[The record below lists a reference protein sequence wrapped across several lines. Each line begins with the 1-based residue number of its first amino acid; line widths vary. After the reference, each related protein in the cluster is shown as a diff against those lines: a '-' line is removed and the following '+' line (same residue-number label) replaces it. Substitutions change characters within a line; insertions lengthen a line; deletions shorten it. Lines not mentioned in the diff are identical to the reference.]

1 MRAGFGS
8 AVLCLGLVAA
18 ACASAR
24 SGSPP
29 RAEPRDRTDDPELA
43 AARAAA
49 RPEFETQ
56 ADALAA
62 GVYEKF
68 EHPDSVSRAVR
79 SPQPSS
85 GGRELAPPSPDVAP
99 GDDPSTAEL
108 LGTLG
113 APGPYN
119 AGAGAP
125 EETPAAGPS
134 SAGEEWTLQLGA
146 FESETGALVRI
157 RQIAAE
163 FPSLPRWYE
172 REGGRVRVFVG
183 RFPDRA
189 AAERE
194 RARLAAAGYADVWVT
209 TVP

>member
-1 MRAGFGS
+1 MRRAHRT
-8 AVLCLGLVAA
+8 ALVSLALATA
-18 ACASAR
+18 ACASSR
-24 SGSPP
+24 SANAPQV
-29 RAEPRDRTDDPELA
+29 EPRDRTDDPELA

-62 GVYEKF
+62 GVYEEF
-68 EHPDSVSRAVR
+68 EHPDSLHPAAPA
-79 SPQPSS
+79 PQGASA
-85 GGRELAPPSPDVAP
+85 GVVPSPGV
-99 GDDPSTAEL
+99 DDGEDPTTAEL

-125 EETPAAGPS
+125 GETPPAGPV

-163 FPSLPRWYE
+163 FPTLPRWYQ

-183 RFPDRA
+183 RFADRA
-189 AAERE
+189 EAERE
-194 RARLAAAGYADVWVT
+194 RVRLAAAGYSDVWVT
-209 TVP
+209 PVP

>member
-1 MRAGFGS
+1 VRRALRTGVWALALAS
-8 AVLCLGLVAA
+8 A

-24 SGSPP
+24 SPSP
-29 RAEPRDRTDDPELA
+29 RAEPPDRTDDPELA

-49 RPEFETQ
+49 RPEFDTQ

-68 EHPDSVSRAVR
+68 EHPDSVARATPAQR
-79 SPQPSS
+79 SAAPVAQ
-85 GGRELAPPSPDVAP
+85 APPGVET
-99 GDDPSTAEL
+99 GEDPSTEEL

-113 APGPYN
+113 VPSPYN
-119 AGAGAP
+119 EDAGPAG
-125 EETPAAGPS
+125 ETPPAGPAS
-134 SAGEEWTLQLGA
+134 VGEEWTLQLGS

-163 FPSLPRWYE
+163 FPTLPRWYE

-183 RFPDRA
+183 RFADRA
-189 AAERE
+189 EAERE
-194 RARLAAAGYADVWVT
+194 RARLAAAGYGDVWVT

>member
-1 MRAGFGS
+1 VR
-8 AVLCLGLVAA
+8 AVLAIAVVWLGLAAA

-24 SGSPP
+24 SASPP

-68 EHPDSVSRAVR
+68 EHPDSITRPVA
-79 SPQPSS
+79 
-85 GGRELAPPSPDVAP
+85 APRPSPGASDLPPTSPGVEP
-99 GDDPSTAEL
+99 GDDPSTEEL

-113 APGPYN
+113 APAPYN
-119 AGAGAP
+119 GGAGA
-125 EETPAAGPS
+125 AGEMPRAPS
-134 SAGEEWTLQLGA
+134 PSAGEEWTLQLGA

-163 FPSLPRWYE
+163 FPALPRWYE

-183 RFPDRA
+183 RFADRA

-194 RARLAAAGYADVWVT
+194 RARLAAAGYPDVWVT

>member
-1 MRAGFGS
+1 MIALALAS
-8 AVLCLGLVAA
+8 A
-18 ACASAR
+18 ACASSR
-24 SGSPP
+24 SASPP

-62 GVYEKF
+62 GVYEEF
-68 EHPDSVSRAVR
+68 EHPDSVGRAAPARR
-79 SPQPSS
+79 S
-85 GGRELAPPSPDVAP
+85 APPVAQAPP
-99 GDDPSTAEL
+99 GVGAGEDPSTEEL

-113 APGPYN
+113 VSRPYN
-119 AGAGAP
+119 EDAGPAG
-125 EETPAAGPS
+125 ETLAAGPA
-134 SAGEEWTLQLGA
+134 SAREEWTLQLGA

-163 FPSLPRWYE
+163 FPTLPRWYE

-183 RFPDRA
+183 RFADRA
-189 AAERE
+189 EAERE

>member
-1 MRAGFGS
+1 MRLALRT
-8 AVLCLGLVAA
+8 ALVSVALASA
-18 ACASAR
+18 ACASSR
-24 SGSPP
+24 SASPP

-49 RPEFETQ
+49 RPEFDTQ

-68 EHPDSVSRAVR
+68 EHPDSVTRA
-79 SPQPSS
+79 
-85 GGRELAPPSPDVAP
+85 APAPLGAVAAVVPPP
-99 GDDPSTAEL
+99 GVAGTEDPTTEEL

-125 EETPAAGPS
+125 GEMPPAGPA

-163 FPSLPRWYE
+163 FPTLPRWYE
-172 REGGRVRVFVG
+172 REEGRVRVFVG
-183 RFPDRA
+183 RFADRA
-189 AAERE
+189 EAERE
-194 RARLAAAGYADVWVT
+194 RARLAAAGYSDVWVT
-209 TVP
+209 PVP

>member
-1 MRAGFGS
+1 M
-8 AVLCLGLVAA
+8 
-18 ACASAR
+18 
-24 SGSPP
+24 P

-43 AARAAA
+43 RARAAA

-68 EHPDSVSRAVR
+68 EHPDSVRAA
-79 SPQPSS
+79 SPS
-85 GGRELAPPSPDVAP
+85 GRAAPAPLPATPGVAA
-99 GDDPSTAEL
+99 GDDPSTEEL

-113 APGPYN
+113 APDPYN
-119 AGAGAP
+119 GGAGALG
-125 EETPAAGPS
+125 ETPPAGPA

-163 FPSLPRWYE
+163 FPTLPRWYE
-172 REGGRVRVFVG
+172 RDGGRVRVFVG
-183 RFPDRA
+183 RFADRA
-189 AAERE
+189 QAERE
-194 RARLAAAGYADVWVT
+194 RARLAAAGYPDVWVT